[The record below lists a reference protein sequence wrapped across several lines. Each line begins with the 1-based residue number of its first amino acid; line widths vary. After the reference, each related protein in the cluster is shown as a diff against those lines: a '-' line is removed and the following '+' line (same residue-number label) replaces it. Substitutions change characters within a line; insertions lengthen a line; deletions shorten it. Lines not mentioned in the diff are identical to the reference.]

1 MLLDPG
7 NRHSTFCVSE
17 FDYSRFLIKVD
28 SYSIYPLASGLLHLA
43 QHPQGSSMQHVSE
56 FFSFLRP
63 NNIPLFGYTMLFI
76 HSSML
81 DIWDASAFW
90 LLCIKLLWTW
100 GYKYLFGSLLSIL
113 LGVYPKAELLEQ
125 KVIPCLIF
133 WRPITP
139 FYIPASNAQ
148 GFPVSLHPHQHS
160 LSVFWVTAILM
171 DVKWYLIVVLICI
184 SITISDVYHLFECL
198 TTICISSFEKSL
210 FSYFAHFLIEL
221 FVLLLLSCKSS
232 YGY

>member
-133 WRPITP
+133 LKAHHTI
-139 FYIPASNAQ
+139 
-148 GFPVSLHPHQHS
+148 LHPRQQCTR
-160 LSVFWVTAILM
+160 V
-171 DVKWYLIVVLICI
+171 
-184 SITISDVYHLFECL
+184 
-198 TTICISSFEKSL
+198 SSFSTSPPTLTFCFLGNSHPNGCEVVSHCGSDL
-210 FSYFAHFLIEL
+210 HFHN
-221 FVLLLLSCKSS
+221 
-232 YGY
+232 Y